1 MEIKNKKL
9 KVGDLV
15 RIYQE
20 EKKGYTSADV
30 HMWKIHG
37 VDKNKAVGIIIEV
50 MPTGRF
56 AFRYTVGVS
65 MCKVVFNN
73 SGDVVYDIA
82 MNQLQLVNRGA

>member
-1 MEIKNKKL
+1 MERKNKKL

-15 RIYQE
+15 RIHQG
-20 EKKGYTSADV
+20 KKGYTSADAL
-30 HMWKIHG
+30 MWKIHG

-50 MPTGRF
+50 IPTGRF

>member
-15 RIYQE
+15 RIHQE
-20 EKKGYTSADV
+20 SKGSITADAIV
-30 HMWKIHG
+30 WRLHG
-37 VDKNKAVGIIIEV
+37 VTKNKAIGIIIEV
-50 MPTGRF
+50 IPTGRF